1 MKWSIKY
8 IVSALPFLFT
18 ACSGDWLDLD
28 PSTSVTSDNA
38 IQSLEDAKTAL
49 NGIYRIASEHS
60 YYGDNYLYYADC
72 RGEDVQARIDK
83 GPGRRV
89 SPYYL
94 FNVAADDAFN
104 ITRVW
109 NQPYIVIHQANSLI
123 EKIDNGNVQTSDTQE
138 IARIKAE
145 ALAMRGLAL
154 FDLTRLFGMPYT
166 LDNGASLGVP
176 IEIKTELPTHQPSR
190 NTVAECYNQVIK
202 DLTEALPNLVTTK
215 SDGHQNVWS
224 VKALLSR
231 IYLYMNDNENALK
244 YAQEVINNGG
254 LYTLFTH
261 DEYTSVWGKDF
272 NSESLFEFYFTLT
285 EPSGGSGGEGAPM
298 VYADNVKDWN
308 NLVLTKDF
316 LDLLGEDPD
325 DVRHALCRL
334 PQKPDEDILPTGST
348 GHPKYLT
355 KYPGKTGDVLT
366 GNPQDNDL
374 CIIRLSEIYLNAAE
388 AAFKLG
394 KRSEALGYLNQIVS
408 RANPNKSVS
417 DSELSLERI
426 LKERRKELVG
436 EGHAFFDYMR
446 NNIPVIRKGGW
457 HLPQLPTDAQ
467 VINASDPRVALP
479 IPQSEIDANPNI
491 VQNKRNQ
498 QEKGNGIK
506 TIPLFLVSLISFSR
520 SVAPNP
526 TAPRSHRPVSPYLLS
541 PIARPPIITG
551 NQIPR
556 CQD

>member
-123 EKIDNGNVQTSDTQE
+123 EKIDNGSVQTSDTQE

-334 PQKPDEDILPTGST
+334 PQKLDEDILPTGST
-348 GHPKYLT
+348 GHPKYLA
-355 KYPGKTGDVLT
+355 KYPGKTGVSSLALLPLPMPSDRLIITCPGSPVCTVHVSPEIGSPSLGLHAMPYT
-366 GNPQDNDL
+366 IRYLPSSTKRKVAAL
-374 CIIRLSEIYLNAAE
+374 RVIRL
-388 AAFKLG
+388 
-394 KRSEALGYLNQIVS
+394 
-408 RANPNKSVS
+408 
-417 DSELSLERI
+417 
-426 LKERRKELVG
+426 
-436 EGHAFFDYMR
+436 
-446 NNIPVIRKGGW
+446 
-457 HLPQLPTDAQ
+457 
-467 VINASDPRVALP
+467 
-479 IPQSEIDANPNI
+479 
-491 VQNKRNQ
+491 
-498 QEKGNGIK
+498 
-506 TIPLFLVSLISFSR
+506 
-520 SVAPNP
+520 
-526 TAPRSHRPVSPYLLS
+526 LLS
-541 PIARPPIITG
+541 FATLQWLPAIARPRSSATSRAVIHRPLTLRSVR
-551 NQIPR
+551 NASF
-556 CQD
+556 C

>member
-123 EKIDNGNVQTSDTQE
+123 EKIDNGSVQTSDTQE

-491 VQNKRNQ
+491 VQNNGNQ
-498 QEKGNGIK
+498 QEKGNGFNA
-506 TIPLFLVSLISFSR
+506 IPLFLVSLISFSR

-556 CQD
+556 CRD

>member
-123 EKIDNGNVQTSDTQE
+123 EKIDNGSVQTSDTQE

-231 IYLYMNDNENALK
+231 IYMNDNENALK

-348 GHPKYLT
+348 GHPKYLA

-467 VINASDPRVALP
+467 VINASDPWVALP

-491 VQNKRNQ
+491 VQNKR
-498 QEKGNGIK
+498 
-506 TIPLFLVSLISFSR
+506 
-520 SVAPNP
+520 
-526 TAPRSHRPVSPYLLS
+526 
-541 PIARPPIITG
+541 
-551 NQIPR
+551 
-556 CQD
+556 

>member
-123 EKIDNGNVQTSDTQE
+123 EKIDNGSVQTSDTQE

-491 VQNKRNQ
+491 VQTKRSPTR
-498 QEKGNGIK
+498 KRGMALK
-506 TIPLFLVSLISFSR
+506 PFPFFLFRLFLFQDPLRRIRQHHDRTGQYRRIFYHQS
-520 SVAPNP
+520 PG
-526 TAPRSHRPVSPYLLS
+526 PR
-541 PIARPPIITG
+541 
-551 NQIPR
+551 
-556 CQD
+556 

>member
-123 EKIDNGNVQTSDTQE
+123 EKIDNGSVQTSDTQE

-215 SDGHQNVWS
+215 FDGHQNVWS

-491 VQNKRNQ
+491 VQNKRLPTR
-498 QEKGNGIK
+498 KRGMALK
-506 TIPLFLVSLISFSR
+506 PFPFFLFRLFLFQDPLRRIRQHHDRTGQYRRIFYHQSPS
-520 SVAPNP
+520 
-526 TAPRSHRPVSPYLLS
+526 PR
-541 PIARPPIITG
+541 
-551 NQIPR
+551 
-556 CQD
+556 

>member
-316 LDLLGEDPD
+316 LDLQGEDPD

-348 GHPKYLT
+348 GHPKYLA

-457 HLPQLPTDAQ
+457 HLPQLPTDVQ

-491 VQNKRNQ
+491 VQNKR
-498 QEKGNGIK
+498 
-506 TIPLFLVSLISFSR
+506 
-520 SVAPNP
+520 
-526 TAPRSHRPVSPYLLS
+526 
-541 PIARPPIITG
+541 
-551 NQIPR
+551 
-556 CQD
+556 